1 MNLALLYQSYVSV
14 VDIVNV

>member
-14 VDIVNV
+14 VNIVNV